1 MFAKFDEQ
9 LPQTNHFFQLHS
21 VETSGFRDS
30 LDVGC
35 VQFHVRTTWSV
46 ERASASGT
54 MRFHVGTQRL
64 PGRFLSKYATPR
76 GSLFRKASRDLPL
89 KKSFSACR
97 SKRKPSR
104 A

>member
-1 MFAKFDEQ
+1 MLAKLDEQ
-9 LPQTNHFFQLHS
+9 LPQTDHLFQLHR
-21 VETSGFRDS
+21 VETRSVGDS

-35 VQFHVRTTWSV
+35 VQFHVRIAWSPDV
-46 ERASASGT
+46 ASVSGT
-54 MRFHVGTQRL
+54 MRFQVGTQRL
-64 PGRFLSKYATPR
+64 PGRFRSRYATPR
-76 GSLFRKASRDLPL
+76 GSLLRKASRDLPL

>member
-1 MFAKFDEQ
+1 MFAKFDKQ
-9 LPQTNHFFQLHS
+9 LPKADHLFQLHS
-21 VETSGFRDS
+21 VETRSVSGS
-30 LDVGC
+30 LDIGR
-35 VQFHVRTTWSV
+35 VQFHVRTTCSV
-46 ERASASGT
+46 EGASVSAT
-54 MRFHVGTQRL
+54 MRFQVGTQRL
-64 PGRFLSKYATPR
+64 PGRFRSRYATPR